1 MKTANDFR
9 HKTLSTKKITK
20 HNRVTANKKTIQQA
34 SPRLLPYNR
43 RKIISVRGKN
53 GSETK
58 KLDYEAAVKEL
69 EALVERLEEGDISL
83 EESLKLY
90 ERGVLLTRDCQESLQ
105 AAEQKVQMLLQQS
118 GQNNLVDFDPETG
131 DA

>member
-1 MKTANDFR
+1 MVAKR
-9 HKTLSTKKITK
+9 
-20 HNRVTANKKTIQQA
+20 
-34 SPRLLPYNR
+34 
-43 RKIISVRGKN
+43 
-53 GSETK
+53 K

-69 EALVERLEEGDISL
+69 EALVERLEQGDISL

-118 GQNNLVDFDPETG
+118 GQNTLVDFDPET
-131 DA
+131 DES

>member
-1 MKTANDFR
+1 MVAKR
-9 HKTLSTKKITK
+9 
-20 HNRVTANKKTIQQA
+20 
-34 SPRLLPYNR
+34 
-43 RKIISVRGKN
+43 
-53 GSETK
+53 K

-69 EALVERLEEGDISL
+69 EELVERLEQGDISL

-118 GQNNLVDFDPETG
+118 GQSNLVDFDPES
-131 DA
+131 DES

>member
-1 MKTANDFR
+1 MAAK
-9 HKTLSTKKITK
+9 
-20 HNRVTANKKTIQQA
+20 Q
-34 SPRLLPYNR
+34 
-43 RKIISVRGKN
+43 
-53 GSETK
+53 K

-118 GQNNLVDFDPETG
+118 GQSNMVDFDPETG